1 MVGFRNGGGDG
12 GGVCLVGGVFGF
24 GFGVGR
30 WRVGFSDDSVVW
42 FNLSSLTSQR
52 RKAEPEHKMIKYM
65 KPLKMF
71 QETLKRTI
79 EMPESVFIGFN
90 VTDKNV
96 SLAISDQCYL
106 GEYGYGVFPRDQ
118 TLLDNLVSKVQKSI
132 EKFDLEGIIV
142 AGKYHDSPPVNIH
155 NLIHDLCKKGKFQSL
170 KYACYTDNVTSP
182 CRRLDQT
189 AVQVAGVSLARS
201 GSGSTLL
208 DHGQWLEEVRVGH
221 ASPCALGSRDLLR
234 LEAPNASYNYGYLY
248 KSQYVIVIV
257 LTESKISV
265 TYGVAFLTF
274 LLLYICYRQ
283 VVFGGLGQLRLGYNG
298 IPRSG
303 VARRLCVT
311 GGQKTGCEWG
321 VDLWRKP
328 RVRSKS
334 LRVSRASFK
343 RSLCEAQPVR
353 RISMWNW
360 KRYRM
365 TQALEPGERARVE
378 HRTLAASLECGYG

>member
-142 AGKYHDSPPVNIH
+142 AGKYHD
-155 NLIHDLCKKGKFQSL
+155 
-170 KYACYTDNVTSP
+170 

-208 DHGQWLEEVRVGH
+208 DHGQWLEEVRVGDGH

-274 LLLYICYRQ
+274 LLLYICYR
-283 VVFGGLGQLRLGYNG
+283 
-298 IPRSG
+298 SG
-303 VARRLCVT
+303 VARRLCGATGVT
-311 GGQKTGCEWG
+311 KTGVVLVCSTGSG
-321 VDLWRKP
+321 VALCGSAGGWTCGGTSGP
-328 RVRSKS
+328 QQELES
-334 LRVSRASFK
+334 LRASSNK
-343 RSLCEAQPVR
+343 ESHAKL
-353 RISMWNW
+353 N
-360 KRYRM
+360 
-365 TQALEPGERARVE
+365 L
-378 HRTLAASLECGYG
+378 